1 MSNKNG
7 GGNLSEIKDVELKY
21 VLSDLKAPFK
31 TALREI
37 SVIESIYVF
46 VHTDD
51 GLVGVGEAVPTP
63 VITGDTFEGIVAAIK
78 WMSKKLMGQTLSP
91 SLLQV
96 IQQSLVG
103 NSSAKAALDMAIY
116 DLLAKEKEVPLY
128 LYLNSAYSS
137 LETSHTVSLNQVETM
152 VSDAKRYIEMGFKAL
167 KVKLGNDITLDQSRI
182 LSIHQT
188 VPNALLSIDANQ
200 GWNEDETK
208 VMIAFLKDKNIHIDV
223 LEQPVFRKEYDAMH
237 RLNKQS
243 DIPIMADESLF
254 DPYDAKRLSQ
264 QGIHFFNIK
273 LMKSGGIFPGLSIAK
288 IALENGGKCMVG
300 SMMET
305 HVSLTAAYHFACAIG
320 AYKVDFDAPFM
331 LKEKRI
337 AGGIQYD
344 MNQVYLE
351 NKDAYGLGIDV
362 MKLKELYADA
372 KSL

>member
-1 MSNKNG
+1 MAK
-7 GGNLSEIKDVELKY
+7 IKDVELKY

-51 GLVGVGEAVPTP
+51 GMIGVGEAVPTP
-63 VITGDTFEGIVAAIK
+63 VITGDTVEGIVAAIK
-78 WMSKKLMGQTLSP
+78 WISARLIDQSLNP

-103 NSSAKAALDMAIY
+103 NSSAKAAMDMAMY
-116 DLLAKEKEVPLY
+116 DLLAKEKKVPLY
-128 LYLNSAYSS
+128 AYLNSNYSS

-152 VSDAKRYIEMGFKAL
+152 VSDAKLYTQMGFKAL
-167 KVKLGNDITLDQSRI
+167 KVKLGNDIALDQSRI
-182 LSIHQT
+182 FNIHHA
-188 VPNALLSIDANQ
+188 VPNESLSIDANQ

-208 VMIAFLKDKNIHIDV
+208 LMIGFLKDKNIHIDV
-223 LEQPVFRKEYDAMH
+223 LEQPVYRKEYDAMH
-237 RLNKQS
+237 RLNKKS

-264 QGIHFFNIK
+264 LGIHLFNIK

-337 AGGIQYD
+337 SGGIQYD
-344 MNQVYLE
+344 VNQVYLE
-351 NKDAYGLGIDV
+351 DKDAYGLGIDT
-362 MKLKELYADA
+362 MKLKELCVDA